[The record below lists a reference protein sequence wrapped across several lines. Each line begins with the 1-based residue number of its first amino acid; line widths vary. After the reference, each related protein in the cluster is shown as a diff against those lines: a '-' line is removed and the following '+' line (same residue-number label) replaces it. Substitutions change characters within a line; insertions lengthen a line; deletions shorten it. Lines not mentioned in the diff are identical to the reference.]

1 MDKFAQNVIL
11 KRVNK
16 VAEALKKNNMDYYY
30 AGSKEEV
37 NAIVENLL
45 NRGDVIASG
54 GSMTLNE
61 CGVLN
66 MVKMNNNYKYF
77 DRENVDPANIP
88 QLYKASF
95 SADVYLTSANAIT
108 ENGELVNVDGNSNRI
123 AAIAFGPKS
132 VIVVAGYNKIV
143 ADVEEGIKRVK
154 TFSAPANA
162 MRLECSTPCASSGEC
177 CGIDGGICDGCA
189 SEDRICCNYL
199 VSAYQRQK
207 GRIKVIIVGEELG
220 Y

>member
-1 MDKFAQNVIL
+1 MDKFSKNVML
-11 KRVNK
+11 KRINR

-30 AGSKEEV
+30 ASGKDEV
-37 NAIVENLL
+37 PAIVENLL

-54 GSMTLNE
+54 GSVTLNE
-61 CGVLN
+61 CGVLD
-66 MVKMNNNYKYF
+66 MIKMNNNYKYF
-77 DRENVDPANIP
+77 DRENVDPADIP

-95 SADVYLTSANAIT
+95 SADVYLTSSNAIT
-108 ENGELVNVDGNSNRI
+108 EKGELVNVDGNSNRI

-143 ADVEEGIKRVK
+143 ANVEDGIKRVK
-154 TFSAPANA
+154 TMSAPANT
-162 MRLECSTPCASSGEC
+162 MRLDCSTPCASAGEC
-177 CGIDGGICDGCA
+177 CKVSGDMCDGCG
-189 SEDRICCNYL
+189 SDDRICCNYL
-199 VSAYQRQK
+199 VSAFQRQK

>member
-1 MDKFAQNVIL
+1 MDKFSKNVIL

-16 VAEALKKNNMDYYY
+16 VAESLKKNNMDYYY
-30 AGSKEEV
+30 ASSKEEV
-37 NAIVENLL
+37 TAIVENLL

-54 GSMTLNE
+54 GSVTLNE
-61 CGVLN
+61 CGVLD
-66 MVKMNNNYKYF
+66 MIKMNDNYKYF
-77 DRENVDPANIP
+77 DRENVDPADIP

-108 ENGELVNVDGNSNRI
+108 ENGELVNIDGNSNRI

-143 ADVEEGIKRVK
+143 ADVEEGIKRIK

-162 MRLECSTPCASSGEC
+162 MRLDCATPCASTGEC
-177 CGIDGGICDGCA
+177 CAADGGICDGCA
-189 SEDRICCNYL
+189 SDDRICCNYL